1 MKFNKSEYD
10 QKYAR
15 ENVTRKHLVFNRNNS
30 DDRVLLEWISTKVNI
45 NAYIKQLIREDMA
58 KGK

>member
-15 ENVTRKHLVFNRNNS
+15 ENVTRKHLVFNRNNQ
-30 DDRVLLEWISTKVNI
+30 DDKAILEWLSTKANI
-45 NAYIKQLIREDMA
+45 NAYIKQLIKADMERA
-58 KGK
+58 T